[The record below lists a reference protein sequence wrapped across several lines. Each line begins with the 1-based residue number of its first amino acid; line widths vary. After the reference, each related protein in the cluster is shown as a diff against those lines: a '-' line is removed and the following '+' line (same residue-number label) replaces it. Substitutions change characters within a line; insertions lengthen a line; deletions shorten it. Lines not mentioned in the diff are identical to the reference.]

1 MKKKEYTKPEMQV
14 VNITSCALLAAS
26 TIQQGKGD
34 TGRPELEED
43 WYYVTVMITP
53 NGKIQGGLYATMNR
67 WRIDP

>member
-34 TGRPELEED
+34 SGSSPAKDADD
-43 WYYVTVMITP
+43 WYY
-53 NGKIQGGLYATMNR
+53 G
-67 WRIDP
+67 D